1 MSKSAI
7 LSRTAGIH
15 ALIYMDLLMISMKA
29 KNAAKSQTKK
39 PKVIHLP
46 RLDTVLMVEDT
57 IRKLDYCP
65 TKNQL
70 WRALPKA
77 VMWQT
82 FSVIIDYLL
91 KSNKIMIDRRDNR
104 IVWIA
109 VYNPKLK
116 KLFDNAI
123 PYEKLKKAHL

>member
-1 MSKSAI
+1 MKVKKGQK
-7 LSRTAGIH
+7 AG
-15 ALIYMDLLMISMKA
+15 
-29 KNAAKSQTKK
+29 

-57 IRKLDYCP
+57 IKKLDYYP

-82 FSVIIDYLL
+82 FGIIIDYLL
-91 KSNKIMIDRRDNR
+91 KSNKILICKDGKMMWIFADTPKARDTLAK
-104 IVWIA
+104 A
-109 VYNPKLK
+109 V
-116 KLFDNAI
+116 
-123 PYEKLKKAHL
+123 PYSKFRKF